1 MLKTYLQL
9 SIYYVEIQPL
19 PQMTVLFP
27 KVFFETYLFLQ
38 FAKQALVWMKVD
50 LLVLSNS
57 LVQQKLILEHPIVLA
72 KLVPVEQPKHQ
83 VVVQEVEQKGKLVQ
97 MEVLQSLIVDYPK
110 HLEQERIAELV
121 QMLFS
126 KHLAVLVVIWQTDL
140 P

>member
-9 SIYYVEIQPL
+9 SIYYFEIQPL

>member
-72 KLVPVEQPKHQ
+72 KLVSVEQPKHQ